1 MQPAPL
7 CLASVFSVGAGSITE
22 RSSKSRQHHGK
33 VVTKKAGGQYEFME
47 CEVSKGKRFALTGV

>member
-7 CLASVFSVGAGSITE
+7 CLASVFSVGAGSVAE
-22 RSSKSRQHHGK
+22 KAESRKCHKK

-47 CEVSKGKRFALTGV
+47 CEVSKRKRFALAGV